1 LPISYAAKHLIRS
14 WQLYIALLLGV
25 VLAAT
30 FFAGVNIGADTVAE
44 QALNQALANVPTDF
58 VIRSYASMS
67 VQNITTIIN
76 KITTV
81 EDVAAAEAIIRTY
94 LTIRLPAQD
103 YPQGCTL
110 VGILPNSH
118 VYKGWTNAP
127 SNIDENQTYIPTIS
141 SIAKTL
147 KQGDTVQTN
156 ITQSVYRPELGNNTF
171 ITYPLNLTVAG
182 FAELNSQAQLLV
194 QGFYSSYNV
203 IIFGGQGQ
211 MVNQYPLYFGDVL
224 IFDLNKTLGKFLDLF
239 SEQGQ
244 PYFSVDILVH
254 ASRDKVIS
262 VWDIPGS
269 LNRIEALRRKIQ
281 NEARLTGWSFD
292 VETTLGSVLANAY
305 SMTSM
310 MRLTFIAVSLPV
322 FFVAW
327 YMGATVSDVSFN
339 LRRREIGL
347 LSTKGFSKGQ
357 LFRMFLIEAIT
368 IGIVS
373 GTIGL
378 GLSLV
383 LNPFFVRAVG
393 GEIAGT
399 PAVGIDVAIMTLM
412 FSVVIVVLAILRPA
426 RKASSMPAVD
436 ALREYVFV
444 EEAKPYRKRWPWI
457 AFIIGTYKLI
467 IMALGITLLFEV
479 SKLAMA
485 GANFLLVLLIGV
497 WAVFDYYILTAI
509 GPALFFWG
517 FTKLFVSGSLKFQE
531 VTARA
536 ARFLGD
542 LGVLATKSVQ
552 RNPARAASVA
562 FLIALIVGYGLQITG
577 GLASDQDFIVRMGY
591 ANVGA
596 DIRIDLSPP
605 VNVSATQ
612 DLIEQIQSNVPS
624 VASTTVEY
632 SFYGTSSFA
641 VLQFAAIN
649 TTEWPSTAY
658 YEESWFSSND
668 LETAFQQ
675 LSSNNHTVIIDRGVA
690 ESPND
695 LHIGDKISVSLFG
708 YDRYGS
714 ETSTKELTIVG
725 FYGVKRPEYTY
736 GQPTTTSPPW
746 SYVSVGLF
754 HEWFSALVNS
764 STTRILVKLTSEA
777 DRTAVADQIRELMPS
792 GGILHSAVELIQQ
805 QESNLMTT
813 GTLSIQRLGVAFG
826 ILAASVGAALVSFI
840 CLKERQREASIM
852 SVRGLSFRQLVLV
865 LLTENLAVVIFAVLL
880 GTLAGL
886 IITYGTVAS
895 FNAMSGVIVSKR
907 LVFPIDA
914 VLTMLAYIGLVFAST
929 IIPVVLMAKR
939 YGSRL
944 ERVVRQA

>member
-1 LPISYAAKHLIRS
+1 
-14 WQLYIALLLGV
+14 
-25 VLAAT
+25 
-30 FFAGVNIGADTVAE
+30 
-44 QALNQALANVPTDF
+44 
-58 VIRSYASMS
+58 
-67 VQNITTIIN
+67 
-76 KITTV
+76 
-81 EDVAAAEAIIRTY
+81 
-94 LTIRLPAQD
+94 
-103 YPQGCTL
+103 
-110 VGILPNSH
+110 
-118 VYKGWTNAP
+118 
-127 SNIDENQTYIPTIS
+127 
-141 SIAKTL
+141 
-147 KQGDTVQTN
+147 
-156 ITQSVYRPELGNNTF
+156 
-171 ITYPLNLTVAG
+171 
-182 FAELNSQAQLLV
+182 
-194 QGFYSSYNV
+194 
-203 IIFGGQGQ
+203 
-211 MVNQYPLYFGDVL
+211 
-224 IFDLNKTLGKFLDLF
+224 
-239 SEQGQ
+239 
-244 PYFSVDILVH
+244 
-254 ASRDKVIS
+254 
-262 VWDIPGS
+262 
-269 LNRIEALRRKIQ
+269 
-281 NEARLTGWSFD
+281 
-292 VETTLGSVLANAY
+292 
-305 SMTSM
+305 
-310 MRLTFIAVSLPV
+310 
-322 FFVAW
+322 
-327 YMGATVSDVSFN
+327 
-339 LRRREIGL
+339 
-347 LSTKGFSKGQ
+347 
-357 LFRMFLIEAIT
+357 
-368 IGIVS
+368 
-373 GTIGL
+373 
-378 GLSLV
+378 
-383 LNPFFVRAVG
+383 
-393 GEIAGT
+393 
-399 PAVGIDVAIMTLM
+399 M

-777 DRTAVADQIRELMPS
+777 DRTAGADQIRELMPS
-792 GGILHSAVELIQQ
+792 GGILYSAVELIQQ